1 MITEV
6 KNANSFQKIEIPND
20 WEASKLDNVINEMTD
35 YVAAGSFESLRNN
48 VNVIEGSGFAYYV
61 RLTDL
66 RLGLGH
72 QEQKYVD
79 EKSYTFLRKS
89 NLFGNELLM
98 ANIGANVGETWLM
111 PVINTPATI
120 APNMIV
126 VKVDNNKLLP
136 DFLFY
141 YTHSPIGFSKL
152 EELISGSGHPKIN
165 KGELKKLIVPLPTLP
180 EQKAI
185 AKLLSTAD
193 TAIHTTEKLIAQK
206 ELRKKWL
213 MQQLLTGKKRLKEFG
228 QEWKFVRFKE
238 IYTQVK
244 QKAGDEKFLVLS
256 VTKDGIVSQAE
267 YFNKEIASEDTSPYL
282 VVRKGDM
289 AMSGLNFW
297 MGSIDVLVEY
307 EIGMIS
313 PAYKVFE
320 IHNPEI
326 SAAFMK
332 SFVRSEIML
341 QCLIGSS
348 VVGASIVRRNLDRET
363 LDEWSFRMPSL
374 EEQNAIAQLLHAADK
389 EIILLK
395 AKAEKLREQKKG
407 LMQVLLTGKVRL
419 KINER
424 K

>member
-1 MITEV
+1 MMAEI
-6 KNANSFQKIEIPND
+6 KNKETQAD
-20 WEASKLDNVINEMTD
+20 WEVIPLGEVFKLTSGKTKPNELFDEPFEDNIYPVFGGNGIMGFASEFNSEGENILIGRVGEYCGITRYVNEKCWITDNALYTREFLKDVDSKFLAYKLQLEDL
-35 YVAAGSFESLRNN
+35 SRLRNKGGQPL
-48 VNVIEGSGFAYYV
+48 ISQG
-61 RLTDL
+61 
-66 RLGLGH
+66 
-72 QEQKYVD
+72 
-79 EKSYTFLRKS
+79 
-89 NLFGNELLM
+89 
-98 ANIGANVGETWLM
+98 
-111 PVINTPATI
+111 
-120 APNMIV
+120 
-126 VKVDNNKLLP
+126 
-136 DFLFY
+136 
-141 YTHSPIGFSKL
+141 PIGIHKIFL
-152 EELISGSGHPKIN
+152 PKS
-165 KGELKKLIVPLPTLP
+165 LP

-185 AKLLSTAD
+185 AQVLRTAD
-193 TAIHTTEKLIAQK
+193 AAIQTTEKLIAQK

-213 MQQLLTGKKRLKEFG
+213 MQQLLTGKKRLKGFDG
-228 QEWKFVRFKE
+228 DWKFVRFKE
-238 IYTQVK
+238 IYSQVK

-307 EIGMIS
+307 EIGMVS

-326 SAAFMK
+326 SATFMK

-363 LDEWSFRMPSL
+363 LDEWSFRLPLL
-374 EEQNAIAQLLHAADK
+374 EEQTAIAQVLQAADK
-389 EIILLK
+389 EISLLK

-419 KINER
+419 KI
-424 K
+424 

>member
-1 MITEV
+1 MITETKNKKAFFNTEIPGDWDV
-6 KNANSFQKIEIPND
+6 KHFEEVADIDRDSLNGSTPKDYEFDYISLSDVDSDDFKIETTRQVFASAPSRARRIVKQGDILMSTVRPNLQGFSLIRNEVKD
-20 WEASKLDNVINEMTD
+20 LIAST
-35 YVAAGSFESLRNN
+35 
-48 VNVIEGSGFAYYV
+48 GFAV
-61 RLTDL
+61 ITTN
-66 RLGLGH
+66 
-72 QEQKYVD
+72 KC
-79 EKSYTFLRKS
+79 S
-89 NLFGNELLM
+89 NE
-98 ANIGANVGETWLM
+98 
-111 PVINTPATI
+111 
-120 APNMIV
+120 
-126 VKVDNNKLLP
+126 
-136 DFLFY
+136 FLFQFL
-141 YTHSPIGFSKL
+141 FSSGIERQFYQLLVGSNYPAINSSDVRKL
-152 EELISGSGHPKIN
+152 KI
-165 KGELKKLIVPLPTLP
+165 PLPPIP

-185 AKLLSTAD
+185 AQVLSKAD
-193 TAIHTTEKLIAQK
+193 AAIHTTEKLITQK

-213 MQQLLTGKKRLKEFG
+213 MQQLLTGKKRLKGFDR
-228 QEWKFVRFKE
+228 EWKFVRFKE
-238 IYTQVK
+238 IYSQVK